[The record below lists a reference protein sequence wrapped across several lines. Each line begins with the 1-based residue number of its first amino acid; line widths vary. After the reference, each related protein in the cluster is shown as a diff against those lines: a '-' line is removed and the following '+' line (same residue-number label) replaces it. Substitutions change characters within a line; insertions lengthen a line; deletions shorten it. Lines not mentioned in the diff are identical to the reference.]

1 FLRLTG
7 QIGDLVVAVEMDVIR
22 LAADRATVEELLGNV
37 RITGSSE
44 QRRKHV
50 DVRNDAVEDRA
61 GLDLTRP
68 THEARH
74 PPTTLP
80 VAVLLGAER
89 GRGAVRPGVVLR
101 TVVGGVHD
109 DGVVSDA
116 QLIELVEHLADLLVV
131 DDHAIAIGILA
142 ALADILFGDVSPE
155 VHGRRVVPEK
165 EWLVGFSLLLHPC
178 DSTVTD

>member
-1 FLRLTG
+1 MIDHPVQIGVRVNFGPFEPVAAEGHYILYPKLHEPPAHLPHLVGPLHPQLKLMAATPPRHDLAVVAHVHDGVSRAFLRLTG

-80 VAVLLGAER
+80 LGVL
-89 GRGAVRPGVVLR
+89 
-101 TVVGGVHD
+101 
-109 DGVVSDA
+109 
-116 QLIELVEHLADLLVV
+116 
-131 DDHAIAIGILA
+131 
-142 ALADILFGDVSPE
+142 
-155 VHGRRVVPEK
+155 
-165 EWLVGFSLLLHPC
+165 
-178 DSTVTD
+178 